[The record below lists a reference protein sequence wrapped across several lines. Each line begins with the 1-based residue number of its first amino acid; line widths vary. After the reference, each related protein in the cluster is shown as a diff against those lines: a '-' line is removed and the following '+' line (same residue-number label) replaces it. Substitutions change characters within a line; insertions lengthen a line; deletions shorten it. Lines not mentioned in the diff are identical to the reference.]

1 MLGFILQKSQKKQ
14 SGTNGHIPTESDKKN
29 VCLTQSHSSSPIK
42 DSSPNS
48 PSTFVPDDDEK
59 TYTFSNSRCGGGHSG
74 D

>member
-1 MLGFILQKSQKKQ
+1 MQKSQKKQ
-14 SGTNGHIPTESDKKN
+14 SGTNGHKPAELLKKN
-29 VCLTQSHSSSPIK
+29 VCLTQSLSSSPNK

-59 TYTFSNSRCGGGHSG
+59 NYTFRNSRCGGGHSG